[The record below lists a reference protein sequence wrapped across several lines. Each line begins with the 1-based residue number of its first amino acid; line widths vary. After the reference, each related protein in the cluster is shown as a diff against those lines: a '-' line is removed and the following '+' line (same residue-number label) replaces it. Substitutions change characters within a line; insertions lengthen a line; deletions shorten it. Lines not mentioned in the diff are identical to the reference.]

1 MELELFRTYYP
12 DGTNGEIRHVGI
24 SICHTIELPWLQNR
38 RNVSCILEGRY
49 ALRKRFTSRH
59 GLHVLVVDVPGRSGI
74 LIHPANDAKTEL
86 RGCIAPVHELTGP
99 GSGRQ
104 SRLAN
109 ERLKDLV
116 LDALEKGEKVYLH
129 ISGVAARATVL

>member
-1 MELELFRTYYP
+1 MELELLRTYYP
-12 DGTNGEIRHVGI
+12 DGTNGEIRHAGI

-38 RNVSCILEGRY
+38 RNVSCIPEGRY
-49 ALRKRFTSRH
+49 ALRKRFTPKH
-59 GLHVLVVDVPGRSGI
+59 GLHVFVVDVPGRSGI

-86 RGCIAPVHELTGP
+86 RGCIAPVHEHTGP

-116 LDALEKGEKVYLH
+116 LHTLEKGEKVYLN
-129 ISGVAARATVL
+129 IVDAAARATVL